1 VKLATLPYLEQLPG
15 WPAAGRH
22 ILAHFDEETLVVYQA
37 YRPSIGRFALEQG
50 FFGGPD
56 FRPSRMSWIKP
67 NFLWMMYRS
76 GWGEKQG
83 QEVVLGVRIR
93 RSFFDA
99 WLASAVPSTFWS
111 DRFTS
116 QAEWRHAISRSDVRL
131 QWDPDHHPSGAKVE
145 RRALQLGLRGE
156 ALAAYAGPAIVE
168 IIDMSAFVADQRP
181 YRTSDGIHELRL
193 PIERVYE
200 PALPL
205 AATNAGLTHGKE
217 AP

>member
-15 WPAAGRH
+15 WPAVGRH
-22 ILAHFDEETLVVYQA
+22 ILAHSDEETLVVYQA
-37 YRPSIGRFALEQG
+37 YRPSIGRFALEHG

-56 FRPSRMSWIKP
+56 FRLSRMSWIKT
-67 NFLWMMYRS
+67 NFLWMMHRS

-93 RSFFDA
+93 RTFFEA

-111 DRFTS
+111 DRFPS
-116 QAEWRHAISRSDVRL
+116 QADWRKAVSRSDVRL
-131 QWDPDHHPSGAKVE
+131 QWDPDHDPAGAKVE
-145 RRALQLGLRGE
+145 RRALQLGLRRE

-168 IIDMSAFVADQRP
+168 IIDMSGFVADQRR
-181 YRTSDGIHELRL
+181 YRTSDRIHELRM

-200 PALPL
+200 PAHPP
-205 AATNAGLTHGKE
+205 AATNAGLTQGKE